1 MHLRNGD
8 WVVVCDAGKYV
19 VYENQG
25 DADRLDLRIV
35 SFDDHINPPTHE
47 QGTDKPG
54 RYPGPG
60 SQSSAVGNTDWHE
73 QEEKRFI
80 GALAAQMD
88 GWATAE
94 SDRRFVLVADPR
106 SMGTLRRIL
115 NEHTLNRIVHSVTGD
130 HAHRPASAIET
141 LIEEACRLR

>member
-25 DADRLDLRIV
+25 DTDRLDLRTI
-35 SFDDHINPPTHE
+35 SFDDHTNPPTHG

-54 RYPGPG
+54 RLPGPG
-60 SQSSAVGNTDWHE
+60 GQSSAVGDTDWHE

-88 GWATAE
+88 GWAAAE
-94 SDRRFVLVADPR
+94 PDRRFVLAADPR
-106 SMGTLRRIL
+106 SMGTLRQAL
-115 NEHTLNRIVHSVTGD
+115 NEHTLSRIAHSITGD
-130 HAHRPASAIET
+130 HVHRPVSAIEA
-141 LIEEACRLR
+141 LINEA

>member
-8 WVVVCDAGKYV
+8 WVVVCDGGKYV

-25 DADRLDLRIV
+25 DTDRLDLRIV
-35 SFDDHINPPTHE
+35 SFDDHVNPPTHE

-54 RYPGPG
+54 RFKSPDG
-60 SQSSAVGNTDWHE
+60 QTSSAENTDWHE

-80 GALAAQMD
+80 GALAKQMD

-94 SDRRFVLVADPR
+94 PGRRFVLVADPR
-106 SMGTLRRIL
+106 SMGTLRQSL
-115 NEHTLNRIVHSVTGD
+115 NDHTLSRIEQSVTGD
-130 HAHRPASAIET
+130 HAHRPVTAIEA
-141 LIEEACRLR
+141 LINGT